1 MSSTVRQLIF
11 VIVTV
16 IAATGMAVTAQ
27 EPQGSLNRRER
38 NKALEEI
45 RVYRHD
51 VLVKELDLTAEQQ
64 RDFFPLYDE
73 MNEQLQKLNTETR
86 DLERSMLDNKSATD
100 TELEA
105 AAGAIFAQK
114 TKEGKIETEYFSKF
128 KDILTPRQLIKL
140 KSAEKKFT
148 QTLVRHHRRL
158 REK

>member
-1 MSSTVRQLIF
+1 MSFSIRQFALI
-11 VIVTV
+11 IIAL
-16 IAATGMAVTAQ
+16 IAAAGTTLTAQ
-27 EPQGSLNRRER
+27 ESQGALNHKER
-38 NKALEEI
+38 IKALEEI

-51 VLVKELDLTAEQQ
+51 VLVKELEMTSEQQ
-64 RDFFPLYDE
+64 REFFPLYDE
-73 MNEQLQKLNTETR
+73 MNDQLQKLNNETR
-86 DLERSMLDNKSATD
+86 ELERSMLANESASD

-114 TKEGKIETEYFSKF
+114 MKEGKIEMEYLDKF

-158 REK
+158 RER